1 MDNYNQN
8 QSQNGYTDNAYP
20 NSPYPDNTNPWAAD
34 PFGQPQPPRQPVVI
48 DTMANKKSQLAT
60 TSLVL
65 GILGIVFCWTL
76 IIPIIMGLIG
86 LIMGIMSLSK
96 TTENSGVAVAGTITS
111 GVGLALNI
119 AVTLLYVFVFI
130 LQ

>member
-8 QSQNGYTDNAYP
+8 QSQNGYTDN
-20 NSPYPDNTNPWAAD
+20 PYLNNTNPWAAE
-34 PFGQPQPPRQPVVI
+34 PQPPRQPVVI

-65 GILGIVFCWTL
+65 GIMGIVFCWAL
-76 IIPIIMGLIG
+76 LFPIILGLAG

-96 TTENSGVAVAGTITS
+96 TTENSGVAVAGTIAS
-111 GVGLALNI
+111 GVGMGLNI
-119 AVTLLYVFVFI
+119 VITLFYILIFVF
-130 LQ
+130 

>member
-8 QSQNGYTDNAYP
+8 QSQNSYTDNPYP
-20 NSPYPDNTNPWAAD
+20 NNTNPWAAEAD

-65 GILGIVFCWTL
+65 GVLGIVFCWTFL
-76 IIPIIMGLIG
+76 IPIIMGLIG

-96 TTENSGVAVAGTITS
+96 TTQNSGIAVAGTIVS
-111 GVGLALNI
+111 GVGMGLNI
-119 AVTLLYVFVFI
+119 VITIFYILISLL
-130 LQ
+130 

>member
-8 QSQNGYTDNAYP
+8 QSQNSYTDTPYP
-20 NSPYPDNTNPWAAD
+20 NNTNAWAAD

-65 GILGIVFCWTL
+65 GILGIVFFWAL
-76 IIPIIMGLIG
+76 IFPIIMGLIG
-86 LIMGIMSLSK
+86 LIMGIMSLCK
-96 TTENSGVAVAGTITS
+96 TTENSGVAVAGTIAS
-111 GVGLALNI
+111 GVGLGLNI
-119 AVTLLYVFVFI
+119 VITIFYIIIFLL
-130 LQ
+130 